1 MKRSEVVEFHAGCEA
16 FMRLPDKY
24 DEYTTYAVSRNK
36 RTVQPIVESI
46 KDGQKPLLEE
56 YNKKLR
62 ELGIKHAEKDDKG
75 KPVVLQNGGVHL
87 GNNAMEYTADKE
99 ALDKEYK
106 EKLDSNDKFMEE
118 EEKVEIYILKHKF
131 PDMPSYIAD
140 ALFPMRQEPKEP
152 EPEKK

>member
-1 MKRSEVVEFHAGCEA
+1 MKRYEVVEFHAGCEA

-36 RTVQPIVESI
+36 RTLQPIVESI

-75 KPVVLQNGGVHL
+75 KPIVLQNGGVHL

-140 ALFPMRQEPKEP
+140 ALFTMRQEPKEP